1 MELRVDGLP
10 IPQGSKSAFPFKRG
24 DGTIGVAVTEGKKG
38 PSLKEWRGAIA
49 AAARVW
55 IAMNDHP
62 LPLDEPVLIEATF
75 YLPRP
80 ASAPKRVAKPAKK
93 PDWDK
98 LSRAAGDALKGLAYT
113 DDSRITTALI
123 KKRFAIDRSPGIEI
137 TIRPDEIETM
147 LVTAF

>member
-24 DGTIGVAVTEGKKG
+24 DGSIGVAVTEGKKA

-49 AAARVW
+49 ASARVW
-55 IAMNDHP
+55 IALNGRP
-62 LPLDEPVLIEATF
+62 APLDCAVVLEMTF

-80 ASAPKRVAKPAKK
+80 KSAPKHVTKPCKK

-98 LSRAAGDALKGLAYT
+98 LARAVGDALKGLAYVE
-113 DDSRITTALI
+113 DSRITTGLVR
-123 KKRFAIDRSPGIEI
+123 KRFAVGRTSRRRD
-137 TIRPDEIETM
+137 IRRHR
-147 LVTAF
+147 LQR